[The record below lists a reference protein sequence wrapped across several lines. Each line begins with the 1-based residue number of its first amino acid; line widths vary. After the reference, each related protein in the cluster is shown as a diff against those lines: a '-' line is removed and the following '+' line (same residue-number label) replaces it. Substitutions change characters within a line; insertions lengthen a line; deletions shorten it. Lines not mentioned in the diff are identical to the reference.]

1 MRLIRELEKQNSKF
15 ITELKEQK
23 REIQELKRDLSQ
35 QCVNQGGIVVGNDC
49 LKIQIW
55 NPSVRNEC
63 VSKNY
68 LYLKMQAKVI
78 LTGNLIRY

>member
-49 LKIQIW
+49 LKI
-55 NPSVRNEC
+55 
-63 VSKNY
+63 
-68 LYLKMQAKVI
+68 
-78 LTGNLIRY
+78 